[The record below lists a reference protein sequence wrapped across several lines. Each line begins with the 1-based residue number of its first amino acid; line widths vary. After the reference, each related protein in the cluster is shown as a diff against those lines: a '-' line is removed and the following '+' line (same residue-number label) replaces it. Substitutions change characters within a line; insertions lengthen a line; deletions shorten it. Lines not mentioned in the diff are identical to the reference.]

1 MNIEHRTSNTQ
12 HPSKT
17 RKVTWLIGALAL
29 LAVGF
34 VMVSAQ
40 TPTASSTAYN
50 ISQYYPAPHFRQIEY
65 KLVGA
70 GARRLPAPNSQWQIT
85 QPNFQAFQTNGAPLV
100 RIESPEC
107 FFDEASRTL
116 NSTETLSMQSGDG
129 RFSLAGRGFRW
140 QQNEKIL
147 VISNEVRAVIYWTNN
162 EPPLEITITSRW
174 FEFDAVAGRGVFHD
188 DVRGENPDQVFT
200 CETLTIRGSLAAT
213 NREPLELI
221 EADGGLEITRK
232 VGVGFA
238 KAERGTY
245 RPTDERMEMIGDAEW
260 KFDQASGR
268 AERMTAWLNTTNLEA
283 SGKVQLSLPRGSLGA
298 AGGLLGTTNSS
309 ARATQTNLVTLF
321 ADQFHKRGDQ
331 LVAQGAVRISDGT
344 NQLTCDYLEGKQ
356 PTAADPRE
364 FAFATGNVFVGR
376 EGGGIYSDR
385 ADFTRVNNLVVFT
398 GNPRLQ
404 QDEIRGTATRV
415 LVNTQTRD
423 VTAEENVVVTFP
435 IPGGSRSL
443 LDILPDLATNRV
455 ATTASSNQFARITA
469 ENFRLDDNRAV
480 FAGNVTARQLPA
492 DGSEPRL
499 SCGILEIRLAAN
511 GKRAESLQ
519 ARDNVVVEN
528 GRVGVIT
535 GSARAT
541 YTRLDAKT
549 LTARTDVATGELV
562 DLTAAGGVDL
572 VQAESRARGDQLVY
586 TAANQV
592 LKLQGQPSVQ
602 RPEGIYTSERELIW
616 DNARQTVVGSDY
628 RIMVNPETLK
638 QLEES
643 KKLP

>member
-1 MNIEHRTSNTQ
+1 M
-12 HPSKT
+12 
-17 RKVTWLIGALAL
+17 GALAL
-29 LAVGF
+29 LVVSL

-40 TPTASSTAYN
+40 TPPASATVYN
-50 ISQYYPAPHFRQIEY
+50 VSQYYPAPHFRQIEY

-70 GARRLPAPNSQWQIT
+70 GARLLPDPNGQWQIT

-107 FFDEASRTL
+107 FFDENSRTL

-140 QQNEKIL
+140 QQDNKVL
-147 VISNEVRAVIYWTNN
+147 VISNDVRAVIYWITN
-162 EPPLEITITSRW
+162 EPPLEITSRW
-174 FEFDAVAGRGVFHD
+174 FEFDAVSGRGVFHD
-188 DVRGENPDQVFT
+188 NVRGENPDQVFT
-200 CETLTIRGSLAAT
+200 CATLTISGSLAAT

-232 VGVGFA
+232 IGIGFA

-245 RPTDERMEMIGDAEW
+245 RPSDERVEMIGGAEW
-260 KFDQASGR
+260 KFDNYSGR

-283 SGKVQLSLPRGSLGA
+283 SGKVQMSLPRSSLGA
-298 AGGLLGTTNSS
+298 AGGLLNSTNSS

-321 ADQFHKRGDQ
+321 ADQFRKRGEQ

-344 NQLTCDYLEGKQ
+344 NHLTCDYLEGKHA
-356 PTAADPRE
+356 TRADPSE

-376 EGGGIYSDR
+376 AGGGIYSDR

-404 QDEIRGTATRV
+404 QDEIRGTATR
-415 LVNTQTRD
+415 LLANTLTRE

-435 IPGGSRSL
+435 ITSGSSSL
-443 LDILPDLATNRV
+443 LDFLPNLATNRV
-455 ATTASSNQFARITA
+455 AAPASSNQFARITA
-469 ENFRLDDNRAV
+469 ENFRLNDNRAV

-499 SCGILEIRLAAN
+499 SCSILEIRLAAH

-535 GSARAT
+535 GPARAT
-541 YTRLDAKT
+541 YTRLETKT
-549 LTARTDVATGELV
+549 LTARTDVTTGELV

-572 VQAESRARGDQLVY
+572 VQAESRARGDQMIF

-592 LKLQGQPSVQ
+592 LRLIGQPSVQ
-602 RPEGIYTSERELIW
+602 RPEGTYSSERELIW
-616 DNARQTVVGSDY
+616 DNARQKVAGSDY
-628 RIMVNPETLK
+628 KFEILIKPETLK